1 MCGITGSMARNGGT
15 AITGDVLERMVSA
28 LTHRG
33 PDERGE
39 FTGNG
44 VALGFRRLSIID
56 IDGGRQPMY
65 SEDGGIVVVG
75 NGEIFDHERI
85 RAELRRRGHR
95 FRTQCDIEVIVH
107 LYEEE
112 GIDLLHRL
120 NGQFA
125 FALYDRTRERLYLA
139 RDQLGI
145 IPLFYADTGEHLVFG
160 SEIKSL
166 LPHPGVGRDVDLVGL
181 DQVLTFPGLVSPR
194 TLFRGVSSLR
204 AGHYLRVDGDGARE
218 VKYWDLDYPTA
229 EAGRDA
235 GTDISG
241 GVSEATE
248 QHYVERLRDL
258 LATAVD
264 RRLIADVPVGF
275 YLSGGLDSS
284 LIAALAADRAPG
296 SHSYSVTFGESGIDE
311 SGYQHLMADTLGT
324 QHHAIECTTDD
335 IASAVERMVWHAECP
350 VKESY
355 NTCSLLL
362 SQLAHDTG
370 TPVILTGEGA
380 DELFGGYVGYR
391 FDQLGGHRGSAAN
404 DLAGALERDLRARLW
419 GEPDL
424 FYERDYD
431 AWRDTKLDLY
441 APGVRERFAA
451 VDCLRE
457 PIVEHAMLRG
467 RDRLNQRSY
476 LDTKLRLSD
485 HLLADHGDRMTMANS
500 IEARYPFL
508 DRDVVEFARTI
519 PPRLKVGKLG
529 EKHLLKRAAA
539 GLVPQ
544 EIISREKFGFRAPGS
559 PSLLRR
565 YPEWTADL
573 LSPARIKR
581 QGVFDAG
588 VVEHLT
594 TRHRGADDVHPH
606 FDDDLLLVVLT
617 FSLLHDAFDMT
628 DIG

>member
-15 AITGDVLERMVSA
+15 AIAGDVLAKMISA

-33 PDERGE
+33 PDDRGE
-39 FTGNG
+39 YTRNG
-44 VALGFRRLSIID
+44 VSLGFRRLSIID
-56 IDGGRQPMY
+56 IDGGHQPMY
-65 SEDGGIVVVG
+65 SEDGGIVLVC
-75 NGEIFDHERI
+75 NGEIFDHERL
-85 RAELRRRGHR
+85 REELRRNGHR
-95 FRTQCDIEVIVH
+95 FRTGSDVEVIVH

-112 GIDLLHRL
+112 GIDLVHRL

-125 FALYDRTRERLYLA
+125 FALYDRALDRLYLA

-166 LPHPGVGRDVDLVGL
+166 LPHPGVGREVDLVGL

-204 AGHYLRVDGDGARE
+204 PGHYLRVDDGGVRE
-218 VKYWDLDYPTA
+218 VKYWDLDYPTEPA
-229 EAGRDA
+229 ESAGPA
-235 GTDISG
+235 GPGAAEEDDRY
-241 GVSEATE
+241 
-248 QHYVERLRDL
+248 YVERLRDL

-264 RRLIADVPVGF
+264 RRLVADVPVGF

-284 LIAALAADRAPG
+284 LIAALAAERAPG
-296 SHSYSVTFGESGIDE
+296 SHSYSVTFGDAGIDE
-311 SGYQHLMADTLGT
+311 SRYQRLMAEEAGSR
-324 QHHAIECTTDD
+324 HHAIECSTED
-335 IASAVERMVWHAECP
+335 IAATVERMVWHAECP

-362 SQLAHDTG
+362 SQLARDTG

-391 FDQLGGHRGSAAN
+391 FDQVGGHRGGMGG
-404 DLAGALERDLRARLW
+404 DLAGVLERELRTRLW
-419 GEPDL
+419 GEPEL
-424 FYERDYD
+424 FYERDYH

-441 APGVRERFAA
+441 AHGVRERFAD

-457 PIVEHAMLRG
+457 QIVEHAMLRG
-467 RDRLNQRSY
+467 RGRLNQRSY
-476 LDTKLRLSD
+476 LDSKLRLSD
-485 HLLADHGDRMTMANS
+485 HLLADHGDRMTMAS
-500 IEARYPFL
+500 SVEARYPFL

-519 PPRLKVGKLG
+519 PPRLKVGRLG

-539 GLVPQ
+539 GLVPT
-544 EIISREKFGFRAPGS
+544 EIIGREKFGFRAPGS

-581 QGVFDAG
+581 QGVFDPG

-594 TRHRGADDVHPH
+594 MRHRDADDVHPH

-628 DIG
+628 DTA